1 MRLWASLAI
10 ALGLFVTGVGGFN
23 SPTSAVAMQEST
35 PEDDPDAEETP
46 EEGEESPEATEPG
59 RSAGPV
65 SDLSLSAGQ
74 PAVLAQ
80 GLTFVSE
87 GEKVW
92 TVTEIDVPELEDAES
107 DSGGSAIFLQ
117 RQGSSIIR
125 NDVTGK
131 RVKLE
136 PGEAFFRAPEDAYT
150 MSADGSD
157 SKLWSFELVDVDDAN
172 QDAFY
177 EGRKIDGIDEASYD
191 FEMTRFILEPGDT
204 ADLPEHNGTAL
215 IMVLGGEIEVR
226 GSDAPTALADGD
238 GQTLLPDSG
247 NATVSNSGSDVAM
260 YVYLSL
266 GDEVSDDTA
275 GAGTANQ
282 QPTAAATS
290 ESPDTEVTPDTDVSE
305 TPAPGDGLV
314 TSINIAALEEI
325 YITVTVDGT
334 VAYDGTLAAGQA
346 TGPIVGSTFEV
357 YTSSGV
363 NTQFTNAC
371 GITFVM
377 GSETGEANYA
387 LAANEESCAP

>member
-1 MRLWASLAI
+1 
-10 ALGLFVTGVGGFN
+10 
-23 SPTSAVAMQEST
+23 MQESTPDAEET
-35 PEDDPDAEETP
+35 PEDDPDAQETP
-46 EEGEESPEATEPG
+46 EEGEESPQATEPG

-92 TVTEIDVPELEDAES
+92 TVTEIDVPDLEDAES
-107 DSGGSAIFLQ
+107 DSGASAIYLQ

-136 PGEAFFRAPEDAYT
+136 PGEAFFRAPDDAYT

-157 SKLWSFELVDVDDAN
+157 SKLWAFQLVDVDAAADL
-172 QDAFY
+172 DAFY

-191 FEMTRFILEPGDT
+191 LEMTRFILEPGDT
-204 ADLPEHNGTAL
+204 ADLPAHNGTAL
-215 IMVLGGEIEVR
+215 TMVLSGEIEIR
-226 GSDAPTALADGD
+226 DNEATTGLKDGE

-247 NATVSNSGSDVAM
+247 SIRVSNSGSDVAM

-290 ESPDTEVTPDTDVSE
+290 ESPDTNVTPDTDVSE
-305 TPAPGDGLV
+305 TPAPGDGLI

-371 GITFVM
+371 GVTFIM
-377 GSETGEANYA
+377 GDQPGEANYG
-387 LAANEESCAP
+387 LAANEDSCAP